1 MDRPSVTTARA
12 AEIVG
17 IGYEG
22 LRSQL
27 KRGLLKNVGTLPPF
41 YGADTPAEEYYAK
54 RWRWSKF
61 GIPDLC
67 LMRVAKIL
75 MDAGCAFEMANDI
88 ALSEELWRWFSH
100 ADGDSELYLTVLPAA
115 HTYCLY
121 GPGDY
126 DLITQDHAGY
136 DQGIILLSLGG
147 IYAEV
152 AKAVEEPEAVA
163 EDGPVDRATV
173 EALCAWLTADD
184 GVEISALIERV
195 DALFDRP
202 RDEQMSALL
211 VERRPPWKIL
221 ADEVLPILAFLR
233 AKMHTS
239 GRIRFPQDDTAYDA
253 WVRTDNGEWRG
264 IEATGALSRAEI
276 ALAGAE
282 RGKGVKAGFLGLAD
296 DAKPDRYAA
305 ALKRPRVMH
314 SRRGVEMQV
323 KAGLQASLA
332 KKNKPGKYDGGTL
345 LITVSLMRLPDDKWD
360 AMAEKLG
367 AVAETL
373 PFDEIYAID
382 QRKTPP
388 RILTLK

>member
-1 MDRPSVTTARA
+1 MDRLYVTTARA

-41 YGADTPAEEYYAK
+41 YGADASAEEYYAK

-61 GIPDLC
+61 GISDLC

-88 ALSEELWRWFSH
+88 ASSEELWRWFCH
-100 ADGDSELYLTVLPAA
+100 ADRDSDLYLAVLPAA
-115 HTYCLY
+115 HSYCLY
-121 GPGDY
+121 GPRDY
-126 DLITQDHAGY
+126 DLITQDHVGY

-147 IYAEV
+147 IYGEV
-152 AKAVEEPEAVA
+152 TKAAEEPDAVA
-163 EDGPVDRATV
+163 EDGPVDRATI
-173 EALCAWLTADD
+173 EALCAWLTAED
-184 GVEISALIERV
+184 GVEISALIQRV
-195 DALFDRP
+195 DALLDRP

-211 VERRPPWKIL
+211 AERRPPWKVL

-233 AKMHTS
+233 AKQQTS
-239 GRIRFPQDDTAYDA
+239 GRIRFPQNDTAYDA
-253 WVRTDNGEWRG
+253 WVRSEGDEWRG

-282 RGKGVKAGFLGLAD
+282 RGKGVKAGFLGLPD

-323 KAGLQASLA
+323 EAGLQASLA

-345 LITVSLMRLPDDKWD
+345 LITIPLMRLPDDNWD

-367 AVAETL
+367 TVAEAL
-373 PFDEIYAID
+373 PFDEIHAMD
-382 QRKTPP
+382 HRKTPP

>member
-1 MDRPSVTTARA
+1 MDRLYVTTARA

-41 YGADTPAEEYYAK
+41 YGVDAPADEYYAK

-61 GIPDLC
+61 GISDLC

-88 ALSEELWRWFSH
+88 ISSEELWRWFSH
-100 ADGDSELYLTVLPAA
+100 ADRDSELYLTVLPAA
-115 HTYCLY
+115 HSYCLY
-121 GPGDY
+121 GPRDY
-126 DLITQDHAGY
+126 DLITQDHVGY

-147 IYAEV
+147 IYGEV
-152 AKAVEEPEAVA
+152 VKAAEEPDTVA
-163 EDGPVDRATV
+163 EDGPVDRATI
-173 EALCAWLTADD
+173 EELCAWLTADD
-184 GVEISALIERV
+184 GVEISALIQRV

-202 RDEQMSALL
+202 RDEQMSALFA
-211 VERRPPWKIL
+211 ERRPPWKVL
-221 ADEVLPILAFLR
+221 TDEVLPILALLR
-233 AKMHTS
+233 AKKQTS

-253 WVRTDNGEWRG
+253 WVRMDGDEWRG

-282 RGKGVKAGFLGLAD
+282 RGKGVKAGFLGLPD
-296 DAKPDRYAA
+296 NAKPDRYAA

-314 SRRGVEMQV
+314 SRRGVEMQIE
-323 KAGLQASLA
+323 AGLQASLA
-332 KKNKPGKYDGGTL
+332 KKNKPGKYHGGTL
-345 LITVSLMRLPDDKWD
+345 LITVPLMRLPDDNWD
-360 AMAEKLG
+360 ALAKKLG
-367 AVAETL
+367 VVAETL
-373 PFDEIYAID
+373 PFDEIHAID
-382 QRKTPP
+382 HRKTPP
-388 RILTLK
+388 RVLTLK

>member
-1 MDRPSVTTARA
+1 MDRLYVTTARA

-41 YGADTPAEEYYAK
+41 YGADASAEEYYAK

-61 GIPDLC
+61 GISDLC

-88 ALSEELWRWFSH
+88 ASSEELWRWFCH
-100 ADGDSELYLTVLPAA
+100 ADRDSELYLAVLPAA
-115 HTYCLY
+115 HSYCLY
-121 GPGDY
+121 GPRDY
-126 DLITQDHAGY
+126 DLITQDFVGY
-136 DQGIILLSLGG
+136 NQGIILLSLGG
-147 IYAEV
+147 IFGEV
-152 AKAVEEPEAVA
+152 AKAAEEPDNVA
-163 EDGPVDRATV
+163 EDGPVDRATI
-173 EALCAWLTADD
+173 EALCAWLTAED
-184 GVEISALIERV
+184 GVEISALIQRV
-195 DALFDRP
+195 DALLDRP

-211 VERRPPWKIL
+211 AERRPPWKVL

-233 AKMHTS
+233 AKKQTS

-253 WVRTDNGEWRG
+253 WVRTDGDEWRG

-276 ALAGAE
+276 ALARAE
-282 RGKGVKAGFLGLAD
+282 RGKRVKAGFLGLPD
-296 DAKPDRYAA
+296 DAKSDRYAA
-305 ALKRPRVMH
+305 ALRRPRVMH
-314 SRRGVEMQV
+314 SRHGVEMQV
-323 KAGLQASLA
+323 EAGLQASLA

-345 LITVSLMRLPDDKWD
+345 LITIPLMRLPDDNWD

-367 AVAETL
+367 AVAEVL
-373 PFDEIYAID
+373 PFDEIHAMD
-382 QRKTPP
+382 HRKTPP